1 MALSS
6 QEWEKMRPGFVKV
19 WCDKK
24 YEGLSTTEK
33 MEICGIKSGDERYQS
48 VYDRVN
54 AKGFMNEINQ
64 RRVLSE
70 KAFAAWERN
79 LDSENPSPDMIKS
92 AIYYAHGV
100 NISPP
105 TKAQVE
111 TNVKSMS
118 FNVTN
123 VRNITALTDEELE
136 RLASPDI
143 AGILEAP
150 EEV

>member
-1 MALSS
+1 MAMSS

-24 YEGLSTTEK
+24 YEGLSDTEK
-33 MEICGIKSGDERYQS
+33 MEICGIKSGDERYNS
-48 VYDRVN
+48 VYDRVK
-54 AKGFMNEINQ
+54 AKGFMNEIRQ
-64 RRVLSE
+64 RRTLSE

-105 TKAQVE
+105 SKAQVE
-111 TNVKSMS
+111 TNIKQMS
-118 FNVTN
+118 LNVTN
-123 VRNITALTDEELE
+123 IRDITAMSDEELE
-136 RLASPDI
+136 RLASPGI
-143 AGILEAP
+143 AGYLEDG
-150 EEV
+150 E

>member
-1 MALSS
+1 MAMSS

-24 YEGLSTTEK
+24 YEGLSDTEK
-33 MEICGIKSGDERYQS
+33 MEICGIKSGDDRYNS
-48 VYDRVN
+48 VYDRVK

-64 RRVLSE
+64 RRTLSE

-105 TKAQVE
+105 SKAQVE
-111 TNVKSMS
+111 TNIKQMS
-118 FNVTN
+118 LNVTN
-123 VRNITALTDEELE
+123 IRDITAMTDEELE
-136 RLASPDI
+136 RLASPGI
-143 AGILEAP
+143 AGYLE
-150 EEV
+150 EGE